1 MCCRFFITA
10 SSEQTYCEVLYK
22 FAGILDGKAP
32 SKTVFVLKPDHPPT
46 QARKSVFVPQ
56 WQSRPSGTTVLA
68 CVLVD
73 LTPHFL
79 PAEPP
84 SPTGQ
89 LTPLARTPFNLDVG
103 TGPPPCSETNS
114 VAVPSLAAVALFEP
128 THHPSA
134 FQPAMPTLSDP
145 FEAEAAHTAVSMPL
159 AVPSLAAESVVAVAA
174 VSGVLAVP
182 SLAAMSSLAAETEVA
197 DATVS
202 VPLAVPFL
210 TAAVYT
216 SRV

>member
-22 FAGILDGKAP
+22 FASILDGKSP

-56 WQSRPSGTTVLA
+56 WQSRPSGTKVLA

-79 PAEPP
+79 PAEPA
-84 SPTGQ
+84 SPTGP
-89 LTPLARTPFNLDVG
+89 LTPLTRTPFNLDVG

-134 FQPAMPTLSDP
+134 FQPSMPTLSDP

-159 AVPSLAAESVVAVAA
+159 AVPSLAAES
-174 VSGVLAVP
+174 
-182 SLAAMSSLAAETEVA
+182 EVA
-197 DATVS
+197 GNNAGMRPRRASTERRFAIGNTVIADG
-202 VPLAVPFL
+202 AVISDGSTDNTTF
-210 TAAVYT
+210 TGQVRCT
-216 SRV
+216 C